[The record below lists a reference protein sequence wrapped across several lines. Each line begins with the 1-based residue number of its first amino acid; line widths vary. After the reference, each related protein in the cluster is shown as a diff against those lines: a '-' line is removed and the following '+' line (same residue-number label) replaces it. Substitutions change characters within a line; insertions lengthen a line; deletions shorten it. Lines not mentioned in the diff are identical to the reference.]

1 MTPELIGILSV
12 GAALFVGLGGLILTV
27 TARINARI
35 DRLEDRFE
43 ARFEALED
51 RFETR
56 FKALEVRIDALSE
69 RVARIEGVIEGL
81 FAGMN
86 GRRDARDKEAA
97 A

>member
-12 GAALFVGLGGLILTV
+12 GAALGGLTLAV

-43 ARFEALED
+43 SLEARMDARFEAVD
-51 RFETR
+51 ARF
-56 FKALEVRIDALSE
+56 ASLEVRIDALSE

>member
-1 MTPELIGILSV
+1 MTPELVGILSV
-12 GAALFVGLGGLILTV
+12 GAAQAALTLTLWRHLGG
-27 TARINARI
+27 RI

-43 ARFEALED
+43 ARFEALE
-51 RFETR
+51 
-56 FKALEVRIDALSE
+56 ARIDTLSE

-86 GRRDARDKEAA
+86 GRRTAQDKEAA

>member
-27 TARINARI
+27 AARVNARI

-43 ARFEALED
+43 ALESRMDARFESL
-51 RFETR
+51 ETR
-56 FKALEVRIDALSE
+56 IDTLSE

-86 GRRDARDKEAA
+86 GRRTAKDKEAA

>member
-1 MTPELIGILSV
+1 MTPELIGTLSV

-35 DRLEDRFE
+35 DRLEDRFD

>member
-43 ARFEALED
+43 ARFEALET
-51 RFETR
+51 RFE
-56 FKALEVRIDALSE
+56 ALETRIDLLSE